1 MNESIYPICI
11 KLNKGNMKWFWIL
24 TVLNLF
30 LLCILPIQFSFG
42 YIRLYQTMLMADR
55 GQNFSICDAMLVG
68 LQQHGAA
75 SWLRPWKCIGCKWR
89 RIGRFGEPCRWSMST
104 SERLPADVIDY
115 AKFSWQSSPG
125 HVTHQETPVVSS
137 RWWPIWRSC
146 REKDFLGLVFGQTL
160 HRKTSSWSIVIKSSL
175 HKSLYRVTSW
185 IRDLT
190 ERMTAK

>member
-1 MNESIYPICI
+1 
-11 KLNKGNMKWFWIL
+11 MKWFWIL

-30 LLCILPIQFSFG
+30 PNVNSPDSISFW
-42 YIRLYQTMLMADR
+42 LYKIMQTMLMADR

-89 RIGRFGEPCRWSMST
+89 RIGRCGEPCRRPTST

-115 AKFSWQSSPG
+115 AKCSWQSSPG
-125 HVTHQETPVVSS
+125 HVAHQKTAVVPS
-137 RWWPIWRSC
+137 RGLPIWRSC
-146 REKDFLGLVFGQTL
+146 REKEFLGLVFGQTL
-160 HRKTSSWSIVIKSSL
+160 HRRTSSWSIAIKSSL